1 MRKSSP
7 GNWWSLGDAEAIDVG
22 HVTVGASDGSLGWAT
37 AVFTVPQLPP
47 ARYRLMLCDTACVEP
62 LGDVIPTG
70 DFAVVADRAT
80 AQMAERVERLS
91 RRSRNQAGRLAAAR
105 ADADKALLAARTAR
119 SDVEQLQA
127 GLSSRA
133 EEGRSSPPTS
143 ACAYAGWLVAGALAG
158 ALVLPVLR
166 RRRSRPLR
174 ARVGGWQPSDEEVRE
189 LLSFE
194 STLARSP
201 TAPARA
207 ERQSAVCAGAST
219 GVPQG
224 LGWERG
230 ILRRWLAVG
239 TNRLGCWFTARSSDR
254 RAGRRL
260 QRGLTGAGAPSW
272 SRRWSASP
280 RLPRRN
286 GVT

>member
-158 ALVLPVLR
+158 ALSCPSFVAAARDRCAPALAGGNPATKRSASCSPSSPRWPDR
-166 RRRSRPLR
+166 RRLLLAQSGSRPCALAR
-174 ARVGGWQPSDEEVRE
+174 APGSRRAWGGSAAYCAGGW
-189 LLSFE
+189 
-194 STLARSP
+194 
-201 TAPARA
+201 
-207 ERQSAVCAGAST
+207 
-219 GVPQG
+219 
-224 LGWERG
+224 
-230 ILRRWLAVG
+230 
-239 TNRLGCWFTARSSDR
+239 RLGRTD
-254 RAGRRL
+254 L
-260 QRGLTGAGAPSW
+260 GAGSQPAH
-272 SRRWSASP
+272 RTDELVADCRGA
-280 RLPRRN
+280 
-286 GVT
+286 